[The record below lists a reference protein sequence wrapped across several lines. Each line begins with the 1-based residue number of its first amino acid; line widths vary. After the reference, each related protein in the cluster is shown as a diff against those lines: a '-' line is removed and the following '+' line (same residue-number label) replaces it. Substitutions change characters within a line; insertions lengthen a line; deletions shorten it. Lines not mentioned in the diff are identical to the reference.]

1 MNRNKEQYKRMVK
14 FIFSVI
20 VLSLEMAVFWYI
32 WISFYN
38 QKMETPYNRSGH
50 WLMVAVYGIFL
61 MLFNTL
67 YGGLK
72 VGYLRTG
79 NMIYSQF
86 LAAVCAN
93 LMAYLQITLLTK
105 SFQDILE
112 GFCQQRNLEIR
123 HQISADSGKKLGINH
138 IPRPQVSHL

>member
-1 MNRNKEQYKRMVK
+1 MRNYEQYKRMVK
-14 FIFSVI
+14 FLFSII
-20 VLSLEMAVFWYI
+20 VLSLEAAAFWYV
-32 WISFYN
+32 WLHFYN

-61 MLFNTL
+61 VLFNIL

-86 LAAVCAN
+86 LAALCAN
-93 LMAYLQITLLTK
+93 IMAYLQITLLTK
-105 SFQDILE
+105 SFQ
-112 GFCQQRNLEIR
+112 NL
-123 HQISADSGKKLGINH
+123 
-138 IPRPQVSHL
+138 IPLLAMTCIQFLMV

>member
-1 MNRNKEQYKRMVK
+1 MNNNYEQYKRIVK
-14 FIFSVI
+14 FLFSVI

-32 WISFYN
+32 WLHFYN
-38 QKMETPYNRSGH
+38 QKMETPYNRTGH

-61 MLFNTL
+61 VLFNIL

-86 LAAVCAN
+86 LASICAN
-93 LMAYLQITLLTK
+93 SMTYLQITLLTK
-105 SFQDILE
+105 SFQ
-112 GFCQQRNLEIR
+112 NLFPLFAMTAEIGR
-123 HQISADSGKKLGINH
+123 ASC
-138 IPRPQVSHL
+138 RERV